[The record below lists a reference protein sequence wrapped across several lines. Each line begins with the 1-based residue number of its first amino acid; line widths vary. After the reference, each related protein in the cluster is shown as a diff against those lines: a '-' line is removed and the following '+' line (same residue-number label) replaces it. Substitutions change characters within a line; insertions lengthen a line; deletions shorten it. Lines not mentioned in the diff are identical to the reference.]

1 MKYSVIIGKN
11 KYPNVR
17 YDINIG
23 KERLRGST
31 IYNVNKKWVTSTNP
45 LEIKKSLP
53 AGQKRDARELR
64 NNLEKFE
71 DFIDDTTARLKSQ
84 NLHSIKSKLKEEIEI
99 FFGRTSEQEED
110 KHKNLFEFIDWYIE
124 LKENQTTN
132 KPISKGTIT
141 DYRRFESL
149 LQEYKA
155 DRKRVLDYRNI
166 NESFYNDFTSFLATK
181 FKTNT
186 IGKHIKYLK
195 MFMSNSLNAGYHS
208 NRKYN
213 NFEVLKENQV
223 WDYLTE
229 EELESIFNGT
239 ENARQD
245 YFLLMAYTGMRVD
258 DMLRL
263 RKENIINHKESP
275 MIMFLESKNKRKRVF
290 EITGK
295 VRAILD
301 RWQGV
306 FPNDS
311 LRRKIKANDI
321 NQYLKS
327 TIKHKRITCH
337 SARRSFCTNE
347 FIKGTPVQT
356 IMRQSGHQSYEV
368 LKIYIQDSG
377 EEAIAAMS
385 KRRDL

>member
-239 ENARQD
+239 ENAGQD
-245 YFLLMAYTGMRVD
+245 YFLLLAYTGMRVG

-263 RKENIINHKESP
+263 RKENIIEHKGVS
-275 MIMFLESKNKRKRVF
+275 MIMFLEGKNKRKRVF
-290 EITGK
+290 RITDK
-295 VRAILD
+295 MQVVLD

-327 TIKHKRITCH
+327 TIKNKTIRCH
-337 SARRSFCTNE
+337 SAKRSFCTNE
-347 FIKGTPVQT
+347 YIKGTPVED
-356 IMRQSGHQSYEV
+356 IMRQSGHQTYAV
-368 LKIYIQDSG
+368 FKIYIQDSG
-377 EEAIAAMS
+377 EEAIASMS
-385 KRRDL
+385 ERRDL